1 MASDFLIARCPH
13 CGAKNRIPAGRWG
26 DDRAVC
32 GRCKS
37 TLPFSSLFPDHP
49 VYVTD
54 GAFPR
59 EVLGFRGAVLVEFY
73 SPVCGHCQRMAPI
86 IEEVAS
92 AYAGRVKF
100 VLLNIDQNRHT
111 PSQYGVNGTPTFFF
125 YKAGRLVDRVV
136 GALPK
141 SDLTKRLDSLVA
153 GT

>member
-1 MASDFLIARCPH
+1 
-13 CGAKNRIPAGRWG
+13 
-26 DDRAVC
+26 
-32 GRCKS
+32 
-37 TLPFSSLFPDHP
+37 
-49 VYVTD
+49 
-54 GAFPR
+54 
-59 EVLGFRGAVLVEFY
+59 
-73 SPVCGHCQRMAPI
+73 MAPI